1 MSNVIVVFDNLLQQH
16 RSGIIGL
23 TQNVKAIC
31 SSEKLPQRAETALR
45 ARKSAETFRKMFQS

>member
-1 MSNVIVVFDNLLQQH
+1 MDKVIVVFDNLLQQH

-31 SSEKLPQRAETALR
+31 RPEELPKLRETSRRAS
-45 ARKSAETFRKMFQS
+45 KSAEAFRKMFQS